1 MSDTPKL
8 YKVLVN
14 GKSCHGGKMTWSL
27 PNGKPG
33 KWHRFQGEP
42 VICQSGFHLTTEP
55 FRWYKLDC
63 ECYLSEAKEVL
74 AWENDKCVAKSV
86 RLLEK
91 VQHPEWWIEAMDF
104 IAALK
109 SIPWCQPQGEPLTEW
124 EVSQGANLAAAWDA
138 AGAAA
143 RAAAWDAAGAAAR
156 AAARAAA
163 WDAARAATR
172 AATWAAA
179 GDALEPTVL
188 ALQEAGHDL
197 YGRMIRAEAP
207 PAQWPAVV
215 IAEVPS

>member
-124 EVSQGANLAAAWDA
+124 EVSQGANLAAAGDA
-138 AGAAA
+138 ALMA
-143 RAAAWDAAGAAAR
+143 RCLIVRDKLDAKHFSHAVAR
-156 AAARAAA
+156 MEVWKRGFCLRCDVGGKLFVYRITPKNELPTDTAR
-163 WDAARAATR
+163 
-172 AATWAAA
+172 
-179 GDALEPTVL
+179 
-188 ALQEAGHDL
+188 
-197 YGRMIRAEAP
+197 
-207 PAQWPAVV
+207 
-215 IAEVPS
+215 